1 MDGLGRTT
9 HMTMNLNFTYDAAG
23 ITITPELNRPG
34 LFGRLLRGAHPS
46 PDFDRLSD
54 EDEPLI
60 AAMAE
65 LRAFDESTP
74 GAVAFAPD
82 HLRLNH
88 DAAASLSAPAAH
100 ALGLPGLVHLTLRTD
115 VSGSLGNPDFR
126 LRHEWTLNGQRQNP
140 TRTGALIRTG
150 QDLRRIPLWMKRAL
164 DLADDFDPHA
174 PLEAHWAALAGFR
187 HALEPGEG
195 PPPDLAVES
204 HAPLAMTAF
213 LRGLEVRLADR
224 FSISPDT
231 TMSHF
236 NVIPY
241 SSQSLGRSG
250 IADED
255 VSEAN
260 SDLDAESLAAFQY
273 KLAAN
278 GAGPAF
284 HLGGNR
290 YLVIDPSAAPVLREI
305 ARARRLP
312 REARK
317 EFVQNPRTFIARAV
331 AQELAETVEWAQLG
345 PAGQEEMV
353 EGVLEAGFVESREYS
368 ERVTGLE
375 VYTQAALEISSSGT
389 TWLPE
394 VFTSGVMKTLG
405 AMALPDLRDLG
416 ARMEAGLGQ
425 GVPSIYIGSESIP
438 LRADTVSAVRALC
451 DARSSEEEA
460 STDAGPEN
468 RDTASAEI
476 TGPVILATRN
486 NYDELAWHA
495 RLASRVSTQPDV
507 LPLTIRTT
515 LKPHQID
522 SFAWQVAAWRA
533 GLPGILNADEQGL
546 GKTLQT
552 IAFLTW
558 LKRHMQD
565 GTAARRGPVLIVAPT
580 SLLVNWEEEV
590 ARHVEDGA
598 FGHLVR
604 LYGTAIPAGRRRGA
618 QGKDTDSGLPL
629 LDMDWLDEALR
640 EGRAHRYWF
649 LTTYTTLANY
659 QHSLGS
665 IPFSAMVCDE
675 IQAIKNPVTIR
686 SRAVEAMNA
695 DFRIGLTGTPIEN
708 TTLDLWTVMDRLA
721 PGTLGT
727 GREFRDRYEVPN
739 ETNMAELHARL
750 FRSVEGV
757 PPLALRRLKDE
768 VATDLPTKTRRLH
781 PRAMPRVQGDEY
793 EKARGKLME
802 GGKGAALK
810 MLHHIRSV
818 SVHPGGQWDSE
829 TAFIGASA
837 RMTATFE
844 VLDRVHAAGER
855 ALVFIEHRDLQF
867 HFAEL
872 ARQRYRLPAVRII
885 NGDTPILKR
894 QQIVNAFQENLSRGP
909 HFDFL
914 VLGPKAAGTGLT
926 LTAATHVIH
935 LSRWWNPAVEEQCN
949 DRIHRIGQTKPVT
962 IHLPMAIHP
971 DFREASFDCLLHSL
985 MQRKRRLA
993 QQALWPM
1000 GDLAE
1005 DATGLQHGLQNE
1017 AGTATGN
1024 PVGLALQRMFDRD
1037 GTPMPEVAG
1046 DGSYVVG

>member
-1 MDGLGRTT
+1 MDLD
-9 HMTMNLNFTYDAAG
+9 FTYDAAG
-23 ITITPELNRPG
+23 ITITPLLDRPG
-34 LFGRLLRGAHPS
+34 LLGRLLRRAQPS
-46 PDFDRLSD
+46 ADFDRLSD
-54 EDEPLI
+54 EDEPLV

-65 LRAFDESTP
+65 LRAFEESTP
-74 GAVAFAPD
+74 GAVTFSAD
-82 HLRLNH
+82 RLQLSH

-115 VSGSLGNPDFR
+115 VSGSLGSPDFR

-150 QDLRRIPLWMKRAL
+150 QGLRRIPLWMKRAL
-164 DLADDFDPHA
+164 DLAEDFDPDA

-187 HALEPGEG
+187 HALEPGES
-195 PPPDLAVES
+195 PAPDLAGES

-224 FSISPDT
+224 FSISPDN

-236 NVIPY
+236 DVIPY
-241 SSQSLGRSG
+241 SSQNLG
-250 IADED
+250 IADD
-255 VSEAN
+255 DLSEAN
-260 SDLDAESLAAFQY
+260 SDLDAEGLAAFQY
-273 KLAAN
+273 KLATS
-278 GAGPAF
+278 GAGPAY

-317 EFVQNPRTFIARAV
+317 EFVQNPRAFIARAV
-331 AQELAETVEWAQLG
+331 AQELAETVEWAQFG

-353 EGVLEAGFVESREYS
+353 EGILEAGFVESREYS

-375 VYTQAALEISSSGT
+375 VYTKAELEISSSGT

-394 VFTSGVMKTLG
+394 VFTSGVMKTLA
-405 AMALPDLRDLG
+405 AMTLPELRDLG
-416 ARMEAGLGQ
+416 ARMEVALAE
-425 GVPSIYIGSESIP
+425 GVSSIDIGGKSIP
-438 LRADTVSAVRALC
+438 LHADTLGAVRAMC
-451 DARSSEEEA
+451 EVRAFEEG
-460 STDAGPEN
+460 SDNDMVTDDWVEEP
-468 RDTASAEI
+468 AEK
-476 TGPVILATRN
+476 TGPLILGTRD
-486 NYDELAWHA
+486 NYEELTWHA
-495 RLASRVSTQPDV
+495 RLAPRISSQPDV
-507 LPLTIRTT
+507 LPSTIRTA
-515 LKPHQID
+515 LKPHQVD

-565 GTAARRGPVLIVAPT
+565 GTATRRGPVLIVAPT

-604 LYGTAIPAGRRRGA
+604 LYGSAIPAGKRRGA
-618 QGKDTDSGLPL
+618 QGKDTDQGLPL
-629 LDMDWLDEALR
+629 LDLDWLDEALH

-675 IQAIKNPVTIR
+675 IQAIKNPITIR

-721 PGTLGT
+721 PGSLGT
-727 GREFRDRYEVPN
+727 GREFRDRYEVPD
-739 ETNMAELHARL
+739 EANMAELYARL
-750 FRSVEGV
+750 FRSVEGR

-781 PRAMPRVQGDEY
+781 PRVMPRPQSEEY

-829 TAFIGASA
+829 AAFIGASG
-837 RMTATFE
+837 RMAATFDI
-844 VLDRVHAAGER
+844 LDRVRAAGER

-872 ARQRYRLPAVRII
+872 ARQRYRLPKVGII
-885 NGDTPILKR
+885 NGDTPILRR
-894 QQIVNAFQENLSRGP
+894 QQIVNAFQENLPRGP
-909 HFDFL
+909 HFDLL

-971 DFREASFDCLLHSL
+971 GFREGSFDCLLHSL

-1005 DATGLQHGLQNE
+1005 DAAGLQQGLQDE
-1017 AGTATGN
+1017 AGVGTGD
-1024 PVGLALQRMFDRD
+1024 PVQLALQRMFDRD
-1037 GTPMPEVAG
+1037 GIPMPQVAG
-1046 DGSYVVG
+1046 DGSYVLG